1 MNNENNDLNNQ
12 VGQPVKT
19 NNGKNNKGYLFVILI
34 LLILVI
40 VLSILLVKNP
50 FNKDS
55 NADKNDNGSVENN
68 NDGQVENKETKLTD
82 TIKINHVK
90 ELVGVLEDIPFD
102 ISNVHISDNK
112 RYFNDKKSIYALDNV
127 KLSDIT
133 NTMATKALLHYTFFT
148 SMLYTSTVNTSMY
161 KSTPAFYIDRSDLEK
176 PYSMNIEALEYCGG
190 GNLYAVYIN
199 DIKPL
204 YKELFNLNDID
215 LTVGKTGVDFGG
227 ATYFYNNQRNLY
239 YMCVSGGSGGTSASP
254 ETYIYDITEDN
265 KNIYV
270 YVAYGAIYLETVIN
284 GDDKLT
290 YYTDYTLTNE
300 YTKEVKKENFI
311 NETNYQDFDKYKY
324 TFTKNSDGTYTFSSI
339 SKIK

>member
-12 VGQPVKT
+12 VEQPVKT
-19 NNGKNNKGYLFVILI
+19 NSSKNSKVILI
-34 LLILVI
+34 IMLILLLIIVI
-40 VLSILLVKNP
+40 LSILLVKNP

-68 NDGQVENKETKLTD
+68 NDGQVEDKETKLTD

-112 RYFNDKKSIYALDNV
+112 RYINDKKSIYALENA

-148 SMLYTSTVNTSMY
+148 SYA
-161 KSTPAFYIDRSDLEK
+161 KSTPAFRI
-176 PYSMNIEALEYCGG
+176 PINGVPIEEFKECGG
-190 GNLYAVYIN
+190 SSSLYAVYIDN
-199 DIKPL
+199 IKPL

-215 LTVGKTGVDFGG
+215 LTVTETGLNIGSVK
-227 ATYFYNNQRNLY
+227 YLYNSKEDLY
-239 YMCVSGGSGGTSASP
+239 YMCAGGGGGGTSANP
-254 ETYIYDITEDN
+254 ETYIYDVTEDN
-265 KNIYV
+265 KNIYA
-270 YVAYGAIYLETVIN
+270 YVAYGAKDYE
-284 GDDKLT
+284 GGSGSELT

-300 YTKEVKKENFI
+300 YTKEVKTDEDGNFI

-324 TFTKNSDGTYTFSSI
+324 TFTKNSDGTYTFSNI
-339 SKIK
+339 TKIK